1 MEKAQENRK
10 VRGHGNTALMAA
22 SAIRKIIKGDNH
34 TKISVDVQSED
45 AQGLGMS
52 DPMDGW
58 AEGVSL
64 AKSHYCLLLKPQIVL
79 RGETPTDACIVAA
92 SQAKLQSFAIM
103 DLGNFDDPVSGKVM
117 SRCVCLLQIC
127 YFF

>member
-10 VRGHGNTALMAA
+10 VLGRGNTALLAA

-34 TKISVDVQSED
+34 TRTSVDVQSED
-45 AQGLGMS
+45 VQGLGTP

-79 RGETPTDACIVAA
+79 RGETSTDACIVAA

-117 SRCVCLLQIC
+117 SRCVCLLQLC